1 MASASYNFDERRNIF
16 DGFVDLLSGLNGNFV
31 QFFQSIECHYG
42 GYLSRFIQY
51 LIDWFI
57 V

>member
-31 QFFQSIECHYG
+31 QFF
-42 GYLSRFIQY
+42 
-51 LIDWFI
+51 
-57 V
+57 